1 MSARTNVLS
10 RALSLVCPARPVHY
24 VRMRTGPWL
33 MRVLSPQP
41 GGGLVQAFAALLIV
55 PAAGSFGQH
64 RGPWFAVPV
73 AVAMAAVHVVL
84 LLPAVPLT
92 AMRPRPLMWPA
103 AAVGIGLVAGLS
115 IWLSRDYSVAWSVGM
130 LLAAGEC
137 GYVFGGTRPTMAGVA
152 VLTVLAGFT
161 IPQTAVGSA
170 VIVLVAGAIAVLRR
184 RLLVTIEE
192 LNVART
198 ELADYA
204 VIKERQR
211 FSRDLHDLLGHS
223 LSTIVVTAELA
234 ARSLRSDSAAAEQAF
249 ADIETIGRTALGEV
263 RSAVTGYRT
272 MTFHDQ
278 LRAGAEALRA
288 AGIEVGANTRERA
301 WSDEVDQVLSWTVR
315 ESITNILR
323 HSHARTVLIALTG
336 DPASVCLQVSDDG
349 DAGATGLLRAEDG
362 LRTLRERI
370 AACRG
375 TLEVTLG
382 AEGGLQ
388 LAARLP
394 LTGMEP

>member
-1 MSARTNVLS
+1 MHYVNVL
-10 RALSLVCPARPVHY
+10 
-24 VRMRTGPWL
+24 TGSWL
-33 MRVLSPQP
+33 MRVRSPQP
-41 GGGLVQAFAALLIV
+41 GGGLVQACAVLLII
-55 PAAGSFGQH
+55 PAVDSFAHHG
-64 RGPWFAVPV
+64 RPWFAVPV
-73 AVAMAAVHVVL
+73 VVAMAAVHVAL
-84 LLPAVPLT
+84 LLPAEPLT
-92 AMRPRPLMWPA
+92 LMRPRRVTPLA
-103 AAVGIGLVAGLS
+103 GVLGIGLVAGLS

-137 GYVFGGTRPTMAGVA
+137 CYVFAETRQMMAGVA

-161 IPQTAVGSA
+161 ISQKAVGSA
-170 VIVLVAGAIAVLRR
+170 VIVLVAGTIAVLRR
-184 RLLVTIEE
+184 RLLVTIDE

-204 VIKERQR
+204 VLEERQR

-234 ARSLRSDSAAAEQAF
+234 ARSLRSDSAAAERAF

-272 MTFHDQ
+272 MSFRDQ

-288 AGIEVGANTRERA
+288 AGIEVGVNARERC
-301 WSDEVDQVLSWTVR
+301 WSDDVDQVLSWTVR

-323 HSHARTVLIALTG
+323 HSHARNVLIALTVG
-336 DPASVCLQVSDDG
+336 SACVCLQVSDDG
-349 DAGATGLLRAEDG
+349 DAGETGLLRAEGG

-370 AACRG
+370 AACQG
-375 TLEVTLG
+375 TVDATVG
-382 AEGGLQ
+382 AEGGLR
-388 LAARLP
+388 LAVSLP
-394 LTGMEP
+394 LTEAQA

>member
-1 MSARTNVLS
+1 MRSA
-10 RALSLVCPARPVHY
+10 
-24 VRMRTGPWL
+24 
-33 MRVLSPQP
+33 QP
-41 GGGLVQAFAALLIV
+41 GGGLVQVFAVLLV
-55 PAAGSFGQH
+55 FPAAGSFGH
-64 RGPWFAVPV
+64 HARPWFAVPV
-73 AVAMAAVHVVL
+73 AVAMAAVHVAL
-84 LLPAVPLT
+84 LLPAEPL
-92 AMRPRPLMWPA
+92 AELRPRRVTLPA
-103 AAVGIGLVAGLS
+103 GVLGIGLVAGLS
-115 IWLSRDYSVAWSVGM
+115 VWLSKGYSAAWSVGM

-137 GYVFGGTRPTMAGVA
+137 GYVFGRARLTMAAVA

-184 RLLVTIEE
+184 RLLATIDE

-249 ADIETIGRTALGEV
+249 TDIEAIGRTALAEV
-263 RSAVTGYRT
+263 RSAVTGYRA
-272 MTFHDQ
+272 MSFRDQ
-278 LRAGAEALRA
+278 LRVGGEALRV
-288 AGIEVGANTRERA
+288 AGIDVVVKTRERC
-301 WSDEVDQVLSWTVR
+301 WSDDLDQVLSWAVR

-323 HSHARTVLIALTG
+323 HSHARNVLIALTVG
-336 DPASVCLQVSDDG
+336 PARVCLQVSDDG
-349 DAGATGLLRAEDG
+349 DTGETGLLRAKDG

-370 AACRG
+370 AAGQG
-375 TLEVTLG
+375 TLDVTLG
-382 AEGGLQ
+382 PEGGLR
-388 LAARLP
+388 LAVCLP
-394 LTGMEP
+394 LTEVEA

>member
-1 MSARTNVLS
+1 
-10 RALSLVCPARPVHY
+10 
-24 VRMRTGPWL
+24 
-33 MRVLSPQP
+33 MRVRSPQP
-41 GGGLVQAFAALLIV
+41 GGGLVQAFAALLIF
-55 PAAGSFGQH
+55 PAGGSIGQDD
-64 RGPWFAVPV
+64 GPWFAVPV
-73 AVAMAAVHVVL
+73 AVAMAAVHITL
-84 LLPAVPLT
+84 LRPAQPLA
-92 AMRPRPLMWPA
+92 AMRPRGVTLPA
-103 AAVGIGLVAGLS
+103 AVLGIGLVAGLS
-115 IWLSRDYSVAWSVGM
+115 IWLSRDYSAAWSVGM

-137 GYVFGGTRPTMAGVA
+137 CYVFGGTRQAMAGVA

-184 RLLVTIEE
+184 RLLVTIDE

-234 ARSLRSDSAAAEQAF
+234 ARSLRSDSAAAERAF
-249 ADIETIGRTALGEV
+249 ADIETIGRTALSEV

-272 MTFHDQ
+272 MSFRDQ
-278 LRAGAEALRA
+278 LRAGGEALRA
-288 AGIEVGANTRERA
+288 GGIEAGVNVRERC
-301 WSDEVDQVLSWTVR
+301 WSDGVDQVLSWAVR

-323 HSHARTVLIALTG
+323 HSHARNVLINLTG
-336 DPASVCLQVSDDG
+336 GPAGVCLQVSDDG
-349 DAGATGLLRAEDG
+349 DAGETGLLRAESG

-370 AACRG
+370 AVCPG
-375 TLEVTLG
+375 TLEVGLG
-382 AEGGLQ
+382 AEGGLR
-388 LAARLP
+388 LTVCLP
-394 LTGMEP
+394 LTEVEA

>member
-1 MSARTNVLS
+1 MHYVNVL
-10 RALSLVCPARPVHY
+10 
-24 VRMRTGPWL
+24 TGSWL
-33 MRVLSPQP
+33 MRVRSPQP
-41 GGGLVQAFAALLIV
+41 GGGLVQACAVLLIF
-55 PAAGSFGQH
+55 PAIDSFAHYG
-64 RGPWFAVPV
+64 RPWSAVPV
-73 AVAMAAVHVVL
+73 AVAMAAVHLAL
-84 LLPAVPLT
+84 LLPAEPLT
-92 AMRPRPLMWPA
+92 LMRPRGVTLPA
-103 AAVGIGLVAGLS
+103 GVLGIGLVAGLS

-137 GYVFGGTRPTMAGVA
+137 CYVFAETRQVMAGVA

-161 IPQTAVGSA
+161 IPETAVGSA
-170 VIVLVAGAIAVLRR
+170 IIVLVAGAIAVLRR
-184 RLLVTIEE
+184 RLLVTIDE

-249 ADIETIGRTALGEV
+249 IDIETIGRTALREV

-272 MTFHDQ
+272 MSLRDQ
-278 LRAGAEALRA
+278 LRAGGEALRA
-288 AGIEVGANTRERA
+288 AGIEVGVTARERC
-301 WSDEVDQVLSWTVR
+301 WSDDVDQVLSWTVR

-323 HSHARTVLIALTG
+323 HSHARKVLIALTVG
-336 DPASVCLQVSDDG
+336 SARVCLVVSDDG
-349 DAGATGLLRAEDG
+349 DAGETGLLRAEGG

-370 AACRG
+370 AADQG

-382 AEGGLQ
+382 SEGGLR
-388 LAARLP
+388 LVARLP
-394 LTGMEP
+394 LTEVEA

>member
-1 MSARTNVLS
+1 
-10 RALSLVCPARPVHY
+10 
-24 VRMRTGPWL
+24 
-33 MRVLSPQP
+33 MRVRSPQP
-41 GGGLVQAFAALLIV
+41 GGGLVQAFAALLIF
-55 PAAGSFGQH
+55 PAGGSIGQDD
-64 RGPWFAVPV
+64 GPWFAVPV
-73 AVAMAAVHVVL
+73 AVAMAAVHITL
-84 LLPAVPLT
+84 LRPAQPLA
-92 AMRPRPLMWPA
+92 AMRPRGVTLPA
-103 AAVGIGLVAGLS
+103 AVLGIGLVAGLS
-115 IWLSRDYSVAWSVGM
+115 IWLSRDYSAAWSVGM

-137 GYVFGGTRPTMAGVA
+137 CYVFGGTRQAMAGVA

-184 RLLVTIEE
+184 RLLVTIDE

-234 ARSLRSDSAAAEQAF
+234 ARSLRSDSAAAERAF

-272 MTFHDQ
+272 MSLRDQ
-278 LRAGAEALRA
+278 LRAVGEALRA
-288 AGIEVGANTRERA
+288 AGIEVTVNARERC
-301 WSDEVDQVLSWTVR
+301 WSDDVDQVLSWTVR

-323 HSHARTVLIALTG
+323 HSHARKVLIVLTAG
-336 DPASVCLQVSDDG
+336 PARVCLVVSDDG
-349 DAGATGLLRAEDG
+349 DAGETGLLRAEGG

-370 AACRG
+370 AAGQG
-375 TLEVTLG
+375 TVDATVG
-382 AEGGLQ
+382 AEGGLR
-388 LAARLP
+388 LTVSLP
-394 LTGMEP
+394 LTEASA

>member
-1 MSARTNVLS
+1 
-10 RALSLVCPARPVHY
+10 
-24 VRMRTGPWL
+24 MRTGPWL

-92 AMRPRPLMWPA
+92 AMRPRPLTWPA

-184 RLLVTIEE
+184 RLLVTIDE

-234 ARSLRSDSAAAEQAF
+234 ARSLRSDSAAAERAF

-272 MTFHDQ
+272 MSFRDQ

-288 AGIEVGANTRERA
+288 AGIEVTMNARERC
-301 WSDEVDQVLSWTVR
+301 WSGAVDQVLSWTVR

-323 HSHARTVLIALTG
+323 HSHARNVLIDLTVG
-336 DPASVCLQVSDDG
+336 STRVCLRVSDDG
-349 DAGATGLLRAEDG
+349 DIGQTGLLRAESG

-370 AACRG
+370 AACQG
-375 TLEVTLG
+375 TADATVG
-382 AEGGLQ
+382 AEGGLR
-388 LAARLP
+388 LSVSLP
-394 LTGMEP
+394 LTEAQA

>member
-1 MSARTNVLS
+1 MHYVNVL
-10 RALSLVCPARPVHY
+10 
-24 VRMRTGPWL
+24 TGSWL
-33 MRVLSPQP
+33 MRVQSAQP
-41 GGGLVQAFAALLIV
+41 GGGLVQACAVLLIF
-55 PAAGSFGQH
+55 PAIGSFAHHG
-64 RGPWFAVPV
+64 RPWTAVPV
-73 AVAMAAVHVVL
+73 AVVMAAVHVAL
-84 LLPAVPLT
+84 LRPAEPLTVMSPHRVTLPAGLI
-92 AMRPRPLMWPA
+92 
-103 AAVGIGLVAGLS
+103 GIGLVAGLS
-115 IWLSRDYSVAWSVGM
+115 IWLSREYSVAWSVGM

-137 GYVFGGTRPTMAGVA
+137 GYVFAETRQVMAGVA

-184 RLLVTIEE
+184 RLLVTIDE

-234 ARSLRSDSAAAEQAF
+234 ARSLRSDSAAAEKAF
-249 ADIETIGRTALGEV
+249 IDIETIGRTALGEV

-272 MTFHDQ
+272 MSLRDQ
-278 LRAGAEALRA
+278 LRAVGEALRA
-288 AGIEVGANTRERA
+288 AGIEVTVNARERC
-301 WSDEVDQVLSWTVR
+301 WSDDVDQVLSWTVR

-323 HSHARTVLIALTG
+323 HSHARKVLIVLTAG
-336 DPASVCLQVSDDG
+336 PARVCLVVSDDG
-349 DAGATGLLRAEDG
+349 DAGETGLLRAEGG

-370 AACRG
+370 AAGQG
-375 TLEVTLG
+375 TVDATVG
-382 AEGGLQ
+382 AEGGLR
-388 LAARLP
+388 LTVSLP
-394 LTGMEP
+394 LTEASA

>member
-1 MSARTNVLS
+1 MHYVNVL
-10 RALSLVCPARPVHY
+10 
-24 VRMRTGPWL
+24 TGSWL
-33 MRVLSPQP
+33 MRVRSPQP
-41 GGGLVQAFAALLIV
+41 GGGLVQAFAVLLIF
-55 PAAGSFGQH
+55 PAAGSLAHHG
-64 RGPWFAVPV
+64 RPWFAVPV
-73 AVAMAAVHVVL
+73 AVAMAAVHVAL
-84 LLPAVPLT
+84 LLPAEPLT
-92 AMRPRPLMWPA
+92 LMRPRHVTLLA
-103 AAVGIGLVAGLS
+103 GVLGIGLVAGLS

-137 GYVFGGTRPTMAGVA
+137 CYVFAETRPMMAGVA

-170 VIVLVAGAIAVLRR
+170 VIVLVAGTIAVLRR
-184 RLLVTIEE
+184 RLLVTIDE

-204 VIKERQR
+204 VLEERQR

-234 ARSLRSDSAAAEQAF
+234 ARSLRSDSAAAERAF

-272 MTFHDQ
+272 MSFRDQ
-278 LRAGAEALRA
+278 LRAGAEALRT
-288 AGIEVGANTRERA
+288 AGIEVGVNARERC
-301 WSDEVDQVLSWTVR
+301 WSDDVDQVLSWTVR

-323 HSHARTVLIALTG
+323 HSHARNVLIALTVG
-336 DPASVCLQVSDDG
+336 SAGVCLQVSDDG
-349 DAGATGLLRAEDG
+349 DAGETGLLRAEGG

-370 AACRG
+370 AACQG
-375 TLEVTLG
+375 TVDATVG
-382 AEGGLQ
+382 AEGGLR
-388 LAARLP
+388 LAVSLP
-394 LTGMEP
+394 LTEAQA